1 MAARSPPREGTPAW
15 VLLAVAVPALAF
27 TTWGAVGGVY
37 SSGVRA
43 QRRSL
48 EPSLNVRQL
57 CQYAVAHHAR
67 TGQWVQAGP
76 FPRHYPALGETVP
89 FVEDEGFKA
98 LGFHPGVVRF
108 QYAVELEREGEAVRR
123 VRCVARGDADQDG
136 TPAVFSLTADPAT
149 SELSVVRAEN
159 AEE

>member
-1 MAARSPPREGTPAW
+1 MSPRPPARKGTPAW

-27 TTWGAVGGVY
+27 TTWGAVSGVY

-57 CQYAVAHHAR
+57 CQYAAAHHAR
-67 TGQWVQAGP
+67 TGQWVAAGP
-76 FPRHYPALGETVP
+76 FPAHLPAPGETVP
-89 FVEDEGFKA
+89 FVADEGFRA

-108 QYAVELEREGEAVRR
+108 QYAVEVERAGDAVRQ
-123 VRCVARGDADQDG
+123 VRCVARGDADRDG
-136 TPAVFSLTADPAT
+136 VPAVFSLEVDPAT
-149 SELSVVRAEN
+149 SELSPVRAEN
-159 AEE
+159 PEE

>member
-1 MAARSPPREGTPAW
+1 MAARPPPRDGTPAW

-27 TTWGAVGGVY
+27 TTWGAVSGVY
-37 SSGVRA
+37 SSGVQA

-67 TGQWVQAGP
+67 TGQWVSAGP
-76 FPRHYPALGETVP
+76 FPVHYPALGETVP
-89 FVEDEGFKA
+89 FKEDEGFKA

-108 QYAVELEREGEAVRR
+108 QYAVEVAREGDAVRQ
-123 VRCVARGDADQDG
+123 VRCVARGDADRDG
-136 TPAVFSLTADPAT
+136 VPAVFSLSVDVAT
-149 SELSVVRAEN
+149 SELSPVRAEN